1 MPFLFG
7 VILMIR
13 TSYITGKLTVHMCG
27 ELDQHSAKDFLEAI
41 NDAIDSMLPKE
52 LTLDMSELGFMDSS
66 GIALIIKCNRK
77 MLQLGGRMLIEAPK
91 SQPLKVIDAS
101 GIDRLIPVT
110 VRREVTT

>member
-1 MPFLFG
+1 MFG

-13 TSYITGKLTVHMCG
+13 TSYISGKLTVHMCG
-27 ELDQHSAKDFLEAI
+27 ELDQHSAREFLEAI

-77 MLQLGGRMLIEAPK
+77 MLQLGGRMFIEAPT

-101 GIDRLIPVT
+101 GIDRIIPVT